1 MLLYVYEKG
10 DRVMKIIIISVG
22 KLKEKYLLEGIKEY
36 AKRLSKYT
44 KLEMIEVPDER
55 APESLSDKEIEII
68 KNKEGKKILS
78 KVKDSYIIALAID
91 GTQLSSIELAK
102 KIEEIK
108 TYKSSIITFIIGGS
122 NGLSQEVIDK
132 SNYKLSFSNL
142 TFPHQLMRL
151 ILLEQI
157 YRSFRILNNEPYHK

>member
-1 MLLYVYEKG
+1 
-10 DRVMKIIIISVG
+10 MKITIISVG

-36 AKRLSKYT
+36 SKRLSKYT
-44 KLEMIEVPDER
+44 KLEFIEVLDER
-55 APESLSDKEIEII
+55 APETLSDKEIEIV

-78 KVKDSYIIALAID
+78 KVKDGYIIALVI
-91 GTQLSSIELAK
+91 GGKQLSSVELAN

-108 TYKSSIITFIIGGS
+108 AYKSSHITFIIGGS
-122 NGLSQEVIDK
+122 NGLSNEVINK
-132 SNYKLSFSNL
+132 SNFKLSFSNL

-157 YRSFRILNNEPYHK
+157 YRSFRILSNEPYHK